1 MPRLPEYVTPVDT
14 GDGKRYEVRVHGARP
29 DGERFQFK
37 RRFKTVKDAIA
48 FHSEV
53 TSGLSK
59 KTYIAPSDLTLQRA
73 VDDWLVGQRIR
84 PNTRAAYVASLRPLV
99 DALGAKPVQAI
110 TKRDIEHVVQDL
122 LNGKSKMGSWNAPQ
136 IFKGKETRA
145 KWSASS
151 INPMLARARTV
162 FGDLMAEGIVVRNVA
177 ALVKPIPTVKPEINT
192 LTAEQAA
199 ILLASTDSHCYGVA
213 WRLALLGLRRG
224 EILALEWDGID
235 FETGTLT
242 IRAAR
247 LATPGGVTTAAPKTE
262 SSKRVL
268 PMPDELT
275 AALRRARRRQNE
287 AKLQMGSSWPNSGL
301 VVVDDLGNP
310 PYPTTLTV
318 AWATALEN
326 AGLPHVRLHD
336 ARHSCATLMHLDG
349 VPAVVIAAWLG
360 HTDARFTLATYA
372 HSNNDALADAA
383 VRIGAITNGAAA
395 EGNRA

>member
-99 DALGAKPVQAI
+99 DALGEKPVQAI

-235 FETGTLT
+235 FEAGTLT

-310 PYPTTLTV
+310 PYP
-318 AWATALEN
+318 
-326 AGLPHVRLHD
+326 P
-336 ARHSCATLMHLDG
+336 
-349 VPAVVIAAWLG
+349 P
-360 HTDARFTLATYA
+360 
-372 HSNNDALADAA
+372 
-383 VRIGAITNGAAA
+383 
-395 EGNRA
+395 